1 MSGTR
6 ITDGL
11 LAFSASFTTAT
22 AMAQDSTAVINSV
35 DVHPP
40 TDPIVT
46 QVLIPVLTGV
56 LVPFLKELFMGWR
69 EKRKKRRAE
78 KEATAV
84 K

>member
-1 MSGTR
+1 
-6 ITDGL
+6 
-11 LAFSASFTTAT
+11 
-22 AMAQDSTAVINSV
+22 
-35 DVHPP
+35 
-40 TDPIVT
+40 
-46 QVLIPVLTGV
+46 VLTGV